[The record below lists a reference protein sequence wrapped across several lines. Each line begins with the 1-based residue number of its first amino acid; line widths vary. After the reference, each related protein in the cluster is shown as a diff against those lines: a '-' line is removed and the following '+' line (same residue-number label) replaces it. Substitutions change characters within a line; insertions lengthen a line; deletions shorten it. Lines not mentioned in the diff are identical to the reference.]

1 MTNDPLA
8 APAFQKPLS
17 PYLSA
22 PVPLAQWPD
31 THQAGWFVGL
41 DLAPNEGL
49 ETGWVVMD
57 RQRRILQA
65 DKAITDAQIL
75 NQLASLGPPEQ
86 TVIAIDA
93 PKSLSLETRWQQER
107 IRLYPFQ
114 VESAQS
120 NGESD
125 SSKMVDRCAER
136 VWWLTDTL
144 ADRGYTVIVYLNAV
158 AKFRLDLRTP
168 YRTRTPQGCRAL
180 QATLKEKLGLHNMPT
195 TMVASAVLDGM
206 VAAYM
211 AWMVGTRHTD
221 TVALYWDE
229 AGRYIAEPKERL

>member
-1 MTNDPLA
+1 MTNEPHGLTSLSE
-8 APAFQKPLS
+8 PLS
-17 PYLSA
+17 PYLSSI
-22 PVPLAQWPD
+22 VPLHEWPD

-65 DKAITDAQIL
+65 DKVITDAQIL

-86 TVIAIDA
+86 TVVAIDA
-93 PKSLSLETRWQQER
+93 PKSLSLDTRWQQER

-114 VESAQS
+114 MD
-120 NGESD
+120 SD
-125 SSKMVDRCAER
+125 TGLDASGNAKVIDRCAER
-136 VWWLTDTL
+136 VWWLADTL
-144 ADRGYTVIVYLNAV
+144 AERGYTSIVYLNAV
-158 AKFRLDLRTP
+158 AKFRLGLRTP

-180 QATLKEKLGLHNMPT
+180 QATLREKLGLHNMPT

-211 AWMVGTRHTD
+211 AWLVGTHHTD
-221 TVALYWDE
+221 AVQLYYDE
-229 AGRYIAEPKERL
+229 AKRFMAEPKEEH